1 MDTRAPHPWV
11 ASRKGAIGFALQAV
25 ASRSAGD
32 PGAALIRAG
41 LHAERYGYDGFFLGD
56 HPAWAPECW
65 LHLAVV
71 AAQTSHIRLGQL
83 VAASPYRNPLLTARL
98 QSDLDRLSCGRSI
111 LGLGIGW
118 NAADYGLGENEFD
131 RMGIPYLPVPARQA
145 ALEEAIT
152 IIRGVWGDE
161 PFSMSGEQYSAA
173 NAQVDPPRQHGGVPL
188 IIAGGGSRTLHQLA
202 RLGDVSNFGPGPAGN
217 ANSPAEAR
225 DCLNRLEAQCQL
237 VGRPYDHIL
246 RTHFTHWLVLA
257 EDEQA
262 VAAKV
267 ARYFPDGLDAFWG
280 AYLVACTPE
289 AAVEHYQAYVDAG
302 IEYFIVQT
310 LDPDDEE
317 TVALVTSELLPRLQI

>member
-98 QSDLDRLSCGRSI
+98 QSDLDRLSGGRSI

-173 NAQVDPPRQHGGVPL
+173 NAQVDPR
-188 IIAGGGSRTLHQLA
+188 GSMAVCLSSSRAAAHARCTNSPVSATPATSALA
-202 RLGDVSNFGPGPAGN
+202 RPATPTRRPKQGTASPASKRS
-217 ANSPAEAR
+217 ANSSDGHTTISCAR
-225 DCLNRLEAQCQL
+225 TS
-237 VGRPYDHIL
+237 HIGSSSP
-246 RTHFTHWLVLA
+246 RTS
-257 EDEQA
+257 
-262 VAAKV
+262 K
-267 ARYFPDGLDAFWG
+267 R
-280 AYLVACTPE
+280 
-289 AAVEHYQAYVDAG
+289 
-302 IEYFIVQT
+302 
-310 LDPDDEE
+310 
-317 TVALVTSELLPRLQI
+317 